1 MDDYIVPEPKFEDY
15 ENAETF
21 WAAYDEWLKGYD
33 AWMQLKAEAEEAA
46 RIAAEEEAAR
56 IAAEEE
62 AARIAAAEEAAR
74 AAAEEDAAQI
84 VVEEVSADPE
94 QGRVSDPS
102 DRYSVGVYI
111 AEFPLEAEPY
121 DPGSVGSYVDAAGN
135 LWSANGELMSPG
147 TTPAM
152 EPGVEELAAEVVA
165 EPVTGEPVVDTALLL
180 LDLVDALTGE
190 GGLLDALLGE
200 DGMTSDVDGLQETVE
215 DVRQML
221 DHPFLTTSF
230 EDYSVTEGL
239 LLLLLLYF
247 FIAGCA
253 RILKE
258 GVSWL
263 R

>member
-15 ENAETF
+15 ENAEMF

-33 AWMQLKAEAEEAA
+33 AWVQLKEAEAEEAA
-46 RIAAEEEAAR
+46 RIAAAEAAARTAAEEEAAR

-62 AARIAAAEEAAR
+62 AAR
-74 AAAEEDAAQI
+74 AAAEEDAAQT
-84 VVEEVSADPE
+84 VAEEVSADPE
-94 QGRVSDPS
+94 QGRASAPS
-102 DRYSVGVYI
+102 DRYSVGTYI
-111 AEFPLEAEPY
+111 AEFPLEAQPY

-135 LWSANGELMSPG
+135 LWSASGELMSLG

-152 EPGVEELAAEVVA
+152 EPGVEELAAEVVG

-180 LDLVDALTGE
+180 LDLV
-190 GGLLDALLGE
+190 DALLGE

-230 EDYSVTEGL
+230 EEYNVTEGL
-239 LLLLLLYF
+239 LLMLYLYF
-247 FIAGCA
+247 FITGCI
-253 RILKE
+253 RIIKE
-258 GVSWL
+258 GFSWL